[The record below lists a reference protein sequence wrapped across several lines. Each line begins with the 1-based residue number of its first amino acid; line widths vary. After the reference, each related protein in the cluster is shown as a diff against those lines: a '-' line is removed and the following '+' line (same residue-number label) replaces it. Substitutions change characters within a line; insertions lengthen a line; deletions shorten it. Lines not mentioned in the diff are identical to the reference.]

1 VYSEQGVRIQE
12 TEVRIKK
19 APRSNSNRELI
30 LRNHNQDVYS
40 LGSLPINNDSVEKF
54 VYSQ

>member
-1 VYSEQGVRIQE
+1 MYSEQGVRIQE

-40 LGSLPINNDSVEKF
+40 LGSRPINNDSVEKF